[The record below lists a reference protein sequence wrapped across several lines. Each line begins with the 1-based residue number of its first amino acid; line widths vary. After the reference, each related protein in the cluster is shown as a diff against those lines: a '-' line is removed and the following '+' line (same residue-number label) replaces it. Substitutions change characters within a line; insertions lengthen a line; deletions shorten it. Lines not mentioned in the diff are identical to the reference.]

1 MKIYVLKFDLS
12 LVHSRLKKFTL
23 REFNSETPRLFIEA
37 PNPDEACYL
46 GYCKFAE
53 TILSQ
58 DSSSSTVKLIK
69 DLENDIR
76 ITKVYCKDEK
86 RL

>member
-12 LVHSRLKKFTL
+12 LVHSRLKKFRL
-23 REFNSETPRLFIEA
+23 REFNSKNPTLFIEA

-53 TILSQ
+53 IILSQ
-58 DSSSSTVKLIK
+58 DSSPATAKLINEV
-69 DLENDIR
+69 ENDIR

>member
-12 LVHSRLKKFTL
+12 LVHSRLKKFRL
-23 REFNSETPRLFIEA
+23 REFNSENPTLFIEA
-37 PNPDEACYL
+37 PNADEACYL
-46 GYCKFAE
+46 GYCKFAD

-58 DSSSSTVKLIK
+58 DSSPSTVKLIK
-69 DLENDIR
+69 DVENDIR

>member
-1 MKIYVLKFDLS
+1 MKIYVLRFDLS
-12 LVHSRLKKFTL
+12 LVHTRLKKFRL
-23 REFNSETPRLFIEA
+23 KEFNSENPVIFVEA
-37 PNPDEACYL
+37 ANPDEACYL

-58 DSSSSTVKLIK
+58 DDSAKTARLIN
-69 DLENDIR
+69 EVEYDIR

-86 RL
+86 KL